1 MNRAV
6 ASVYRLSRPLAVR
19 LVGALLV
26 GVGALLVLLTVLVAL
41 ADLPSDVM
49 RFGVSFAVIV
59 AGFGGLFITRR
70 LAVVRLDREGYR
82 VSYIRGAGATRARWT
97 DVEDV
102 VATTVTE
109 ERCVVLRLRDGR
121 STTIPVRVLAGSADD
136 FVQDLQE
143 HLNTGHGYRR
153 IS

>member
-1 MNRAV
+1 M

-26 GVGALLVLLTVLVAL
+26 GLGVLLVLLTALVVL
-41 ADLPSDVM
+41 ADLPSGVM

-59 AGFGGLFITRR
+59 GGFGGLFVTRR
-70 LAVVRLDREGYR
+70 LAVVRLDEEGYR

-102 VATTVTE
+102 VATTVAE

>member
-1 MNRAV
+1 
-6 ASVYRLSRPLAVR
+6 VYRLSRPLAVR

>member
-1 MNRAV
+1 
-6 ASVYRLSRPLAVR
+6 VYRLSRPLAVR

-97 DVEDV
+97 DVDDV